1 MMSGRKRA
9 QCRICSKFFR
19 ADYLERHM
27 ETHRKS
33 EVGNNDPRWF
43 ERLAN
48 MISEMCSIGEF
59 FNILVSYSAY

>member
-33 EVGNNDPRWF
+33 KEGNNDPRWF

-48 MISEMCSIGEF
+48 MISENV
-59 FNILVSYSAY
+59 FNRVKSLLNAP